1 MRGEPRGFGA
11 GAAGEAVPP
20 REPQLGGR
28 PGDIAR
34 LPGCRA
40 LPLPPAP
47 AAPRGLR
54 SPRPPKTQQGGW
66 GQRQAGSPMQQWGR
80 GGAADLLPSGAAG
93 KGGICKPACNSNAA
107 VEGGGR
113 GEDSTTSPVKCLA
126 PSPYLFKEHLLSI
139 AARMGICFR
148 SLLRTKTPCPFLL
161 KIKLGPFFFFFFC
174 GVLAFNSF

>member
-1 MRGEPRGFGA
+1 MSLEPGGGGGACLSLLPPPLPPRCLRGVSGTPVCLCHPVWMRGEPRGFGA

-80 GGAADLLPSGAAG
+80 GGLQTCSPPVQQGRGASANQLVT
-93 KGGICKPACNSNAA
+93 PMQQWR
-107 VEGGGR
+107 EGG
-113 GEDSTTSPVKCLA
+113 EVKT
-126 PSPYLFKEHLLSI
+126 LLHHQ
-139 AARMGICFR
+139 
-148 SLLRTKTPCPFLL
+148 LN
-161 KIKLGPFFFFFFC
+161 
-174 GVLAFNSF
+174 V